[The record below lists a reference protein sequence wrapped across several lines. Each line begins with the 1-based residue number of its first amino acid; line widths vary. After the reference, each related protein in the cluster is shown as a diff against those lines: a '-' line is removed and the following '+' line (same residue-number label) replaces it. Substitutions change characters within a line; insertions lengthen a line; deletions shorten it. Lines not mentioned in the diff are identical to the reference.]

1 MKIQTKEEC
10 NNFLLSLH
18 LINKNISDKDK
29 IRLLY
34 TITNPIEKNYK
45 VYKIKKHNGN
55 YRTIYSPNPLLKS
68 IQRKILKNILNNKK
82 VSKYAKAY
90 KKGISIKENAL
101 PHLNQPL
108 ILKLDITDF
117 FENIEYYDIYRSCF
131 GIEYFPPSV
140 GHLLTTLCTYESRLP
155 QGAPTSAYI
164 SNIILRDFDEEIGNW
179 CEKNNIN
186 YTRYSDDMTFSGD
199 FNPHEIISLVRKK
212 LYYLNLKLN
221 NKKIKVINNSQ
232 QQRITG
238 IVVNKKI
245 QVSSSYRQELRQ
257 EIYYIKKYGL
267 KSHLNYKKITTSPIN
282 YLNILYGKINYI
294 LSVDNHNQE
303 FIKYKEYLSNLK
315 KTFK

>member
-45 VYKIKKHNGN
+45 VYKIKKHNGS

-282 YLNILYGKINYI
+282 YLNTLYGKINYI
-294 LSVDNHNQE
+294 LSVDNYNQE